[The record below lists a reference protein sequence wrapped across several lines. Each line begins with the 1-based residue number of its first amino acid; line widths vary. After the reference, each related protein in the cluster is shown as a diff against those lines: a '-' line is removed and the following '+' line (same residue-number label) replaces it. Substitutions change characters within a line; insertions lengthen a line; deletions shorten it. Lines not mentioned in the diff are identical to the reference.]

1 MSDGLGVGEWVVLEI
16 TDSLKGSIKIQNA
29 SLSWYVPVS
38 PAARRSL
45 MTICNFNRGKF
56 IQDGRE
62 VSPQEIDD
70 IVIPAGS
77 KRSVSS
83 SGRSGSPSGTE
94 GTIDLYDD
102 ATKVGTLY
110 WNCPWGSSSNNF
122 EVRDVNTAGGYIVSN
137 GPWNVGPG
145 ALGNIAIEAA
155 IKG

>member
-16 TDSLKGSIKIQNA
+16 TNSLKGSIKIQNA
-29 SLSWYVPVS
+29 NLSW
-38 PAARRSL
+38 
-45 MTICNFNRGKF
+45 GKF

-102 ATKVGTLY
+102 TTEICTLY
-110 WNCPWGSSSNNF
+110 WNSPWGSPRNNF
-122 EVRDVNTAGGYIVSN
+122 EVRDVNQGYIVTN
-137 GPWNVGPG
+137 GPWNPGPG
-145 ALGNIAIEAA
+145 PLGNIAIKVATNE
-155 IKG
+155 